1 MMKKFIILS
10 LIYLTSCAGN
20 TTLSRHE
27 LLAQHPEWDADI
39 RNLIKHGMIAKGMTE
54 EQLNAAWGAPC
65 YSCEG
70 TTLIGKTKSL
80 EYGTRIVFFN
90 NQGLVSEWEI
100 K

>member
-1 MMKKFIILS
+1 MKKLIIFS

-20 TTLSRHE
+20 TVLSRHE
-27 LLAQHPEWDADI
+27 TLAKNPQWDSSI
-39 RNLIKHGMIAKGMTE
+39 RDSIKHGIIAKGMTE

-90 NQGLVSEWEI
+90 EQGLVTEWAM

>member
-1 MMKKFIILS
+1 MKKIIILC
-10 LIYLTSCAGN
+10 LIFLTGCAGN

-27 LLAQHPEWDADI
+27 LLAQHSEWDTGI
-39 RNLIKHGMIAKGMTE
+39 RNYIKHGMIAKGMTE
-54 EQLNAAWGAPC
+54 EQVKGAWGAPC

-90 NQGLVSEWEI
+90 TQGLVSEWAI